1 MIPSVVGRQ
10 LEDRFES
17 LLKTQFRVRSDSGF
31 AHLWDDFFKHPERL
45 VKGPYLQ
52 LPLPFRKSTDE
63 AALTRFAPAI
73 AKLQFP
79 PYEHQVK
86 SFDRVCNFKSTLVAT
101 GTGSGKTECFT
112 LPILA
117 HCAKYTGE
125 FGIRAILIYPM
136 NALATDQAK
145 RLAETI
151 CTNAGLKGVRVGL
164 YIGESKGRSVRKG
177 HPKRWREVGYDTDS
191 QSYHVITDRETMLRE
206 PPHILLTNYK
216 MLDYLLL
223 RPKEKHLWD
232 YNMDPS
238 VLKFLAVDELHTF
251 DGAQAA
257 DLACLLRRLKERLR
271 LPDENLCCVGTSAT
285 LGTSADASE
294 RIRAYARKV
303 FSSEFPLESLI
314 TEDRLSFEEMASQ
327 VKDSVFDGPFPKAL
341 FNALAHQT
349 RTIDELAVLLKKR
362 AEDELWDDPP
372 ATEQESVARILSYC
386 ATLSERRA
394 TKGRD
399 YPDVKIQY
407 WLRELARV
415 VADVPLEPT
424 LGTEPEGQH
433 ADVLKWHPQLAFTD
447 DLEDPDKL
455 TSKKLRYFPLDN
467 CNVCGATAWIGL
479 VSHDGERLEG
489 SRKHIIDLYFG
500 RSKAEDVRL
509 VYPLNANDPVPPKLV
524 GSMKAFCGK
533 CRRLMTDGTTRCA
546 CGHDHLIRV
555 AVVKPEVLGNGKYL
569 APCPYC
575 GGDHGNHLMVGMRS
589 ATMLSTCISTLT
601 TSKDNTD
608 KKILTFSDNVQDT
621 SQRAGFF
628 GGRTWAA
635 TFRAHLAQYFAS
647 LGVEEVA
654 YRDFLDGFPKYLEA
668 RLPDRRDQ
676 FAELIP
682 QDLKWLN
689 SWRKLKG
696 EDAPT
701 PSDQTMKAFFARLRW
716 QTALEFGCCQDLGRT
731 LNRTCVAKMV
741 ANIPDLDDPIWQS
754 IADLVCNQTEA
765 LRVFAR
771 APEKTRDC
779 FAVLTMRMI
788 RNGAFD
794 DGDSV
799 LRVGVLARGKM
810 AAVNGLENNGI
821 QIYKTKRSECV
832 MVPGATQ
839 DKALSRLAILDS
851 LAQGSGLSDTLKET
865 GFNLDEDSL
874 GILFAAF
881 EKAGLVRSFNYHE
894 KLIYWHLPIELL
906 KIVRHPESNS
916 LDAQRN
922 PFRKQYLEGEIH
934 RVNPA
939 EHTGLLNREER
950 EELENRFKSSN
961 SKRWDP
967 NLISATPTLEMGV
980 DIGDLS
986 SVLLCSVPP
995 NQSKFIQR
1003 IGRSGRRNGSALN
1016 ITVAAAKPH
1025 DLYFFRDPAEMISGN
1040 VTTPGVFLDANAILE
1055 RQYLGFALSE
1065 WMLSDGEPSLP
1076 DTIGRMFKAI
1086 DDGAADAFPRNF
1098 FAWYDESRDDLVQ
1111 RFQNRL
1117 SNFNQVHPATT
1128 AALLCFAYSDIY
1140 GKKGICGRLEEAV
1153 VTTRTS
1159 LKNYD
1164 QKQRDLLKLRKTIE
1178 KDPGLTDELRAER
1191 LLSLDI
1197 EIKSYRTFIANLK
1210 KQSVMGWL
1218 CDCVGLLPNYA
1229 FPEPGVVLQS
1239 ILWRREVKTEPPKYE
1254 KIEISRPASSG
1265 LTELVPGSTFY
1276 THGHHMLIDQVDMQR
1291 YSEEEVTA
1299 CQWRLCPECDHIEQ
1313 VKTDT
1318 PEKCPVCGADW
1329 SNNGQVRNLLPV
1341 RQFVTVRPDR
1351 DSLNDDN
1358 ADNRELERYECRKFF
1373 EKDKLAGGVQ
1383 SFLCEGEGIP
1393 FAFEYVPHL
1402 VLREVNFG
1410 FRSFP
1415 KEGEDPVV
1423 VNGDP
1428 LTGQGFRVCREC
1440 NKAVPER
1447 GSIQSNIQHVKT
1459 CKVLLTPRDEN
1470 DNLPKDVK
1478 APINVSFYRE
1488 YHTEALRIFAPFLGE
1503 DNDTRVMSF
1512 MAAIQLGLK
1521 EHFRGEVDH
1530 LQMEVQ
1536 SLPLPGKSVRQHFL
1550 ILYDAVP
1557 GGTGYVR
1564 QFAEGDRPKLLFDIF
1579 EEALDKLKN
1588 CTCASD
1594 PLKDGCYNCLYRYR
1608 NQNGRDALSRKEAIK
1623 ILEELMPRRK
1633 SLKRQKTSEGV
1644 VASTA
1649 GLIESE
1655 LEKQFI
1661 LRLATLAGQLG
1672 GKFEDATVRGY
1683 VKGWRIRLPGAFKL
1697 GAEQVDRNWEIVPQ
1711 KNLGPEDGVL
1721 VKSRPD
1727 FLFYPLG
1734 AEASKN
1740 ARPIAVF
1747 LDGWEYHKDIAADD
1761 VIKRMAL
1768 MDASYRVWSMAWD
1781 DVAPI
1786 VPGKME
1792 APPVPIWRKQLEE
1805 GPARTDLGKKFYGD
1819 NGERAQAWHDHFNRL
1834 SQEIDRFVAHLQTA
1848 NDELFCRHA
1857 SYEMALVMVVGVE
1870 RKEPMIKC
1878 HLPSAYSAFLDGG
1891 VAAKIKEPLF
1901 ETGLALRPDKA
1912 AWGGI
1917 RPSVAVGL
1925 EDRVQLG
1932 KESWQ
1937 SYFAFLNYFQFLGRD
1952 LFAFTL
1958 KAKDDPFWM
1967 NLSTVHSETSIGGG
1981 SAWDDVFA
1989 LADGDA
1995 FCTASLKSM
2004 RAEGLPPPKMFED
2017 VFDAGGMVLAS
2028 PWMQWPD
2035 KRLMVL
2041 PPEDLAD
2048 VELKE
2053 QWRAIPIDV
2062 ESSPETFVK
2071 NLKESYNG

>member
-1 MIPSVVGRQ
+1 MIPSIVGRQ
-10 LEDRFES
+10 LEERFEN
-17 LLKTQFRVRSDSGF
+17 LLKTQFRVRPDSGF
-31 AHLWDDFFKHPERL
+31 KHLWDDFFTDPERL
-45 VKGPYLQ
+45 IKGPYLQ

-73 AKLQFP
+73 EKLPFP

-117 HCAKYTGE
+117 HCAKYAGE
-125 FGIRAILIYPM
+125 LGIRAILIYPM

-164 YIGESKGRSVRKG
+164 YIGESKGKSVRKG
-177 HPKRWREVGYDTDS
+177 KAKRWREVGFDPDS

-223 RPKEKHLWD
+223 RPREKHLWD
-232 YNMDPS
+232 YNKDPG

-271 LPDENLCCVGTSAT
+271 MPDENLCCIGTSAT
-285 LGTSADASE
+285 LGTSADASD
-294 RIRAYARKV
+294 RIRSYAKKV
-303 FSSEFPLESLI
+303 FSSDFPPESLI
-314 TEDRLSFEEMASQ
+314 TEDRLTFDEMQSQ
-327 VKDSVFDGPFPKAL
+327 VKDPIFDSSFARAVFEG
-341 FNALAHQT
+341 LANRT
-349 RTIDELAVLLKKR
+349 RTIVDLARLLKKR
-362 AEDELWDDPP
+362 ADDELWDDPP
-372 ATEQESVARILSYC
+372 KTIEECVDRILEFC
-386 ATLSERRA
+386 TGLSKLRA
-394 TKGRD
+394 EKGRD

-415 VADVPLEPT
+415 VADVPLCEST
-424 LGTEPEGQH
+424 DGE
-433 ADVLKWHPQLAFTD
+433 WHPQLAFTD
-447 DLEDPDKL
+447 DLDDPDKL
-455 TSKKLRYFPLDN
+455 MSKNIRYFPLDN

-479 VSHDGERLEG
+479 ISHDGERLEG

-500 RSKAEDVRL
+500 HNKAEDVRFA
-509 VYPLNANDPVPPKLV
+509 YPLGMTDPVPPKLV
-524 GSMKAFCGK
+524 GSVKMLCGK
-533 CRRLMTDGTTRCA
+533 CRRLMPEGAPRCA

-555 AVVKPEVLGNGKYL
+555 AVTKPEALGNGKYS

-575 GGDHGNHLMVGMRS
+575 GGDHGNNLMVGMRS

-601 TSKDNTD
+601 TSKHNSD

-628 GGRTWAA
+628 GGRTWPA

-647 LGVEEVA
+647 LGCRELPYKTFVE
-654 YRDFLDGFPKYLEA
+654 GFPTYLSR
-668 RLPDRRDQ
+668 RLPDARDQ

-682 QDLKWLN
+682 QDLKWLTA
-689 SWRKLKG
+689 WRKLKG
-696 EDAPT
+696 DDAPVPT
-701 PSDQTMKAFFARLRW
+701 AQTMKAFYARLRW
-716 QTALEFGCCQDLGRT
+716 ETALEFGCGQDLGRT
-731 LNRTCVAKMV
+731 LKRTRIAELKATVPEG
-741 ANIPDLDDPIWQS
+741 IPDD
-754 IADLVCNQTEA
+754 V
-765 LRVFAR
+765 R
-771 APEKTRDC
+771 AFYERM
-779 FAVLTMRMI
+779 AARMI
-788 RNGAFD
+788 RGGAFED
-794 DGDSV
+794 
-799 LRVGVLARGKM
+799 LALMNSAGTSWFSILTTVMNRGNMK
-810 AAVNGLENNGI
+810 VINGLESAGVPVYRSKKSAVFAIPGI
-821 QIYKTKRSECV
+821 
-832 MVPGATQ
+832 
-839 DKALSRLAILDS
+839 ALGKHKSPILDEIDDAREAELLSS
-851 LAQGSGLSDTLKET
+851 LAKDGYFREFVHPDGTK
-865 GFNLDEDSL
+865 
-874 GILFAAF
+874 
-881 EKAGLVRSFNYHE
+881 
-894 KLIYWHLPIELL
+894 YWYLPIDAL
-906 KIVRHPESNS
+906 KVVVSPLAESDEAK
-916 LDAQRN
+916 LN
-922 PFRKQYLEGEIH
+922 PFRRQYLEGAIH

-939 EHTGLLNREER
+939 EHTGLLNRDER
-950 EELENRFKSSN
+950 EDLENRFKSKTSR
-961 SKRWDP
+961 RWDP

-1025 DLYFFRDPAEMISGN
+1025 DLYFYRDPAEMISGN

-1065 WMLSDGEPSLP
+1065 WMLSPDDPCLP

-1086 DDGAADAFPRNF
+1086 DDGEQNAFPKNF
-1098 FAWYDESRDDLVQ
+1098 VDWYGEAKDELVT
-1111 RFQNRL
+1111 RFQARL
-1117 SNFNQVHPATT
+1117 GNFNQVHPATT
-1128 AALLCFAYSDIY
+1128 AALLDYAYSKTD

-1159 LKNYD
+1159 LKNYG
-1164 QKQRDLLKLRKTIE
+1164 QKLCDLAKLHKTIE

-1197 EIKSYRTFIANLK
+1197 EIKSYRTFISNLK

-1229 FPEPGVVLQS
+1229 FPEPGVHLQS

-1291 YSEEEVTA
+1291 YSEEEVAA

-1313 VKTDT
+1313 VKSDT
-1318 PEKCPVCGADW
+1318 PEKCPNCGSDW

-1373 EKDKLAGGVQ
+1373 EKDDKSAGGIL
-1383 SFLCEGEGIP
+1383 SFQCDGEGMP

-1402 VLREVNFG
+1402 ILREVNFG

-1428 LTGQGFRVCREC
+1428 LTGMGFRVCREC

-1447 GSIQSNIQHVKT
+1447 GSLSANIQHVKT
-1459 CKVLLTPRDEN
+1459 CKVLLAPRDEN
-1470 DNLPKDVK
+1470 DELPKDVK

-1521 EHFRGEVDH
+1521 EHFKGEVDH

-1536 SLPLPGKSVRQHFL
+1536 SLPLPGKSIRQHFL

-1564 QFAEGDRPKLLFDIF
+1564 QFSEGDKPKLLFDIF
-1579 EEALDKLKN
+1579 EEALAKLKN

-1608 NQNGRDALSRKEAIK
+1608 NQNGRDALSRKEAIR
-1623 ILEELMPRRK
+1623 ILEELIPRRK
-1633 SLKRQKTSEGV
+1633 CLKKLKTSEGIG
-1644 VASTA
+1644 ASTA

-1655 LEKQFI
+1655 LEKQFV
-1661 LRLATLAGQLG
+1661 LRLASMAEHLG
-1672 GKFEDATVRGY
+1672 GKLEDATVRGY
-1683 VKGWRIRLPGAFKL
+1683 VKGWRVKLPGAFKL
-1697 GAEQVDRNWEIVPQ
+1697 GAKQIDREWEIVPQ
-1711 KNLGPEDGVL
+1711 KNVGPEDGVL
-1721 VKSRPD
+1721 VRSRPD
-1727 FLFYPLG
+1727 FMFYPIG
-1734 AEASKN
+1734 AEATRE
-1740 ARPIAVF
+1740 ARPVAVF
-1747 LDGWEYHKDIAADD
+1747 LDGWEYHKDIAAED
-1761 VIKRMAL
+1761 VVKRAAL
-1768 MDASYRVWSMAWD
+1768 MDANYRVWSMAWD
-1781 DVAPI
+1781 DVAAI

-1792 APPVPIWRKQLEE
+1792 APPDPAWRLSLIE
-1805 GPARTDLGKKFYGD
+1805 GSARTDLGKKFYGD
-1819 NGERAQAWHDHFNRL
+1819 KGERAQAWHDCFNRAP
-1834 SQEIDRFVAHLQTA
+1834 QEIDRFVAYLQTA
-1848 NDELFCRHA
+1848 EDAVYTRHA
-1857 SYEMALVMVVGVE
+1857 SFETLLMMVVGVE
-1870 RKEPMIKC
+1870 KREPAVKKT
-1878 HLPSAYSAFLDGG
+1878 LPKAFAACFDGA
-1891 VAAKIKEPLF
+1891 VAAQIKEPLF
-1901 ETGLALRPDKA
+1901 AAGMALRKDANFWGGVRPSLAAALDDRMGLAKE
-1912 AWGGI
+1912 AWQGF
-1917 RPSVAVGL
+1917 
-1925 EDRVQLG
+1925 
-1932 KESWQ
+1932 
-1937 SYFAFLNYFQFLGRD
+1937 FAFMTYFQFLNRD
-1952 LFAFTL
+1952 CLAFTL
-1958 KAKDDPFWM
+1958 KSKDDAFWT
-1967 NLSTVHSETSIGGG
+1967 NLSTIRSETSGGG
-1981 SAWDDVFA
+1981 GNAEWEEA
-1989 LADGDA
+1989 IAMADGDA
-1995 FCTASLKSM
+1995 FCTAALNAI
-2004 RAEGLPPPKMFED
+2004 RNAGLPPPKMFED
-2017 VFDAGGMVLAS
+2017 VFAADGSVFAS
-2028 PWMQWPD
+2028 PWMQW
-2035 KRLMVL
+2035 KGKKLMAL
-2041 PPEDLAD
+2041 PLAEISE
-2048 VELKE
+2048 VGMQSGWK
-2053 QWRAIPIDV
+2053 AIPIDV
-2062 ESSPETFVK
+2062 DASPEKFAE
-2071 NLKESYNG
+2071 NLKEAYNG

>member
-1 MIPSVVGRQ
+1 MIPSIVGRQ
-10 LEDRFES
+10 LEERFEN
-17 LLKTQFRVRSDSGF
+17 LLKTQFRVRPDSAF
-31 AHLWDDFFKHPERL
+31 SHLWDDFFSHPERL

-52 LPLPFRKSTDE
+52 LPLPFRKSTDD

-73 AKLQFP
+73 AKLRFP

-117 HCAKYTGE
+117 HCAKFTGE

-151 CTNAGLKGVRVGL
+151 CTNVGLKGVRVGL
-164 YIGESKGRSVRKG
+164 YIGESKGKSVRKNAG
-177 HPKRWREVGYDTDS
+177 KRWREVGYDQDA
-191 QSYHVITDRETMLRE
+191 QCYHVITDRETMLRE

-232 YNMDPS
+232 YNKDPND
-238 VLKFLAVDELHTF
+238 LKFLAVDELHTF

-271 LPDENLCCVGTSAT
+271 IPDENLCCVGTSAT

-303 FSSEFPLESLI
+303 FSSEFPPESLI
-314 TEDRLSFEEMASQ
+314 TEDRLSFDEMAAQ
-327 VKDSVFDGPFPKAL
+327 VKDAVFDGPFPKAL
-341 FNALAHQT
+341 FKALTHQT
-349 RTIDELAVLLKKR
+349 RTIDELAVFLKKR
-362 AEDELWDDPP
+362 ADDELWDDPP
-372 ATEQESVARILSYC
+372 ATVQESLARILSYC

-394 TKGRD
+394 TKGHD

-407 WLRELARV
+407 WLRELARI
-415 VADVPLEPT
+415 VADVPWK
-424 LGTEPEGQH
+424 QD
-433 ADVLKWHPQLAFTD
+433 ADDEWHPQLAFTD

-455 TSKKLRYFPLDN
+455 MSKKQRYFPLDN

-479 VSHDGERLEG
+479 ISHDGERLEG

-500 RSKAEDVRL
+500 HSKAEDVRL
-509 VYPLNANDPVPPKLV
+509 VYPLNTNDPVPPKLSGAV
-524 GSMKAFCGK
+524 KTFCGK
-533 CRRLMTDGTTRCA
+533 CRRLMPDGTTRCA

-555 AVVKPEVLGNGKYL
+555 AVVKSEALANGKYL
-569 APCPYC
+569 SSCPYC

-635 TFRAHLAQYFAS
+635 TFRAHLAQYFES
-647 LGVEEVA
+647 LGVDEVSYQA
-654 YRDFLDGFPKYLEA
+654 FLEGFPLYLA
-668 RLPDRRDQ
+668 TRLPDRRDQ
-676 FAELIP
+676 LAELIP

-689 SWRKLKG
+689 DWRKLKG
-696 EDAPT
+696 EDAPI
-701 PSDQTMKAFFARLRW
+701 PSDRTIKALMARLRW
-716 QTALEFGCCQDLGRT
+716 EIAMELGCGQHLGRT
-731 LNRTCVAKMV
+731 LERMGVLRLVAR
-741 ANIPDLDDPIWQS
+741 ASCPLSTDEQ
-754 IADLVCNQTEA
+754 EF
-765 LRVFAR
+765 FAR
-771 APEKTRDC
+771 IAPA
-779 FAVLTMRMI
+779 FI
-788 RNGAFD
+788 RAGAFED
-794 DGDSV
+794 ISLLNANGDRWSSI
-799 LRVGVLARGKM
+799 LTTALNRGGIKFI
-810 AAVNGLENNGI
+810 NGLEAAGI
-821 QIYKTKRSECV
+821 PVYKSKHSAEPR
-832 MVPGATQ
+832 VPGATSG
-839 DKALSRLAILDS
+839 KKKYSILSKIDDPRDAEMFSLLAKKGIIREFIHADGATRYWYLPMES
-851 LAQGSGLSDTLKET
+851 LVV
-865 GFNLDEDSL
+865 
-874 GILFAAF
+874 I
-881 EKAGLVRSFNYHE
+881 
-894 KLIYWHLPIELL
+894 
-906 KIVRHPESNS
+906 RHPE
-916 LDAQRN
+916 AAAHVKN
-922 PFRKQYLEGEIH
+922 PFHLQYLKGEIH

-950 EELENRFKSSN
+950 EELENRFKSGN

-1065 WMLSDGEPSLP
+1065 WMISAGEPSLP

-1086 DDGAADAFPRNF
+1086 DDGAADAFPQNF

-1111 RFQNRL
+1111 RFQDRL

-1128 AALLCFAYSDIY
+1128 AAFLSFAYSDIY

-1191 LLSLDI
+1191 LLSLNV
-1197 EIKSYRTFIANLK
+1197 EIKSYRIFIANLK

-1239 ILWRREVKTEPPKYE
+1239 ILWRREVKTDPPKYE

-1291 YSEEEVTA
+1291 YSEEEVMA

-1351 DSLNDDN
+1351 DSLNNDN

-1373 EKDKLAGGVQ
+1373 EKDKLVGGVQ

-1410 FRSFP
+1410 FRTFP

-1423 VNGDP
+1423 VNGDS
-1428 LTGQGFRVCREC
+1428 LTGLGFRVCREC
-1440 NKAVPER
+1440 NKAVAER
-1447 GSIQSNIQHVKT
+1447 GTISSNIQHVKT
-1459 CKVLLTPRDEN
+1459 CKALLAPRDEN
-1470 DNLPKDVK
+1470 GNLPKDVK

-1579 EEALDKLKN
+1579 EQALVKLKN

-1608 NQNGRDALSRKEAIK
+1608 NQNGRDALSRKEAIR
-1623 ILEELMPRRK
+1623 ILEELLPRRK
-1633 SLKRQKTSEGV
+1633 SLKRQKMSEGV
-1644 VASTA
+1644 GASTA

-1661 LRLATLAGQLG
+1661 LRLATLAGQHG

-1697 GAEQVDRNWEIVPQ
+1697 GAEQVDRDWEIVPQ

-1721 VKSRPD
+1721 VKSCPD

-1734 AEASKN
+1734 AEALKN
-1740 ARPIAVF
+1740 SRPVAVF

-1768 MDASYRVWSMAWD
+1768 MDANYRVWSMAWD

-1786 VPGKME
+1786 VPGKTE
-1792 APPVPIWRKQLEE
+1792 APPVPIWREQLGE
-1805 GPARTDLGKKFYGD
+1805 GTARTDLGKKFYGD

-1834 SQEIDRFVAHLQTA
+1834 QQEIDRFVAYLQA
-1848 NDELFCRHA
+1848 ADDELFCRHA
-1857 SYEMALVMVVGVE
+1857 SYEMALMMVVGVE
-1870 RKEPMIKC
+1870 RKEPMIKR

-1891 VAAKIKEPLF
+1891 IAAKIKEPLY

-1925 EDRVQLG
+1925 DDRVQLT

-1937 SYFAFLNYFQFLGRD
+1937 SYFAFLTYFQFLGRD

-1958 KAKDDPFWM
+1958 KSKDDLFWM
-1967 NLSTVHSETSIGGG
+1967 NLSTVHSETSTGGG
-1981 SAWDDVFA
+1981 AEWDDAFA
-1989 LADGDA
+1989 LAESDA
-1995 FCTASLKSM
+1995 FCTASLKAI

-2017 VFDAGGMVLAS
+2017 VFDAGGMVFAS
-2028 PWMQWPD
+2028 PWMQWSD
-2035 KRLMVL
+2035 KKLMAL

-2048 VELKE
+2048 IELKD
-2053 QWRAIPIDV
+2053 QWRAIPINV
-2062 ESSPETFVK
+2062 ESSPEIFVK